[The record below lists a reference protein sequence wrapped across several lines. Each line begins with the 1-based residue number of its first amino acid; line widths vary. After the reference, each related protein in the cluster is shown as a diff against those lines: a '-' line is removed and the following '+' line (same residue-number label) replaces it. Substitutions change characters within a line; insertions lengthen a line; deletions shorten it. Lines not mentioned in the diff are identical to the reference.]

1 MKIKNILVIA
11 SIALVI
17 IACKEES
24 KYNVIKNNSSKEV
37 GNIKKAVN
45 EKHKV
50 VALESLDAGSYTY
63 VKVSEGDNEYW
74 VAVPQAKIEI
84 GKTYYYNGG
93 LEMVDFKSSEL
104 DRIFDKVLFLEN
116 FRSDEVKENT
126 KTVNEAVHQKKEIEN
141 KVEIVI
147 EKPKGGTSIKDL
159 FTNVKAFSDKE
170 IIVKGKVVKVNRNIL
185 EKNWVHVQDGTNFEG
200 KSSLTITTIDSVNV
214 GDIVTFKGVITLN
227 KDFGQ
232 GYVYPVLMEKGQIQN

>member
-147 EKPKGGTSIKDL
+147 EKPKGGTSKRFI
-159 FTNVKAFSDKE
+159 
-170 IIVKGKVVKVNRNIL
+170 
-185 EKNWVHVQDGTNFEG
+185 
-200 KSSLTITTIDSVNV
+200 
-214 GDIVTFKGVITLN
+214 
-227 KDFGQ
+227 
-232 GYVYPVLMEKGQIQN
+232 Y